1 MFALDLGSDGA
12 SGPYLAWSAKGTQ
25 DGQVDPRNF
34 YIREGSNKEMVDV
47 TKGMVL
53 DIEGMKTGW
62 QHSEGVAGVAPEWKW
77 NSSLSHMMPC
87 PGERQDWKQ
96 GFSIPVALGGGRTA
110 TWEQAGAGVWQ
121 ALLGLQVPLQGQPAR
136 GMLPLVKLIGTEVV
150 NFKRGNTIKPVLEIA
165 KWVERPDSLKEGAA
179 AGIAT
184 EPAPQP
190 AAAPQ
195 PAPAPAPAASDDDLE
210 F

>member
-1 MFALDLGSDGA
+1 MFELDLGSDGS
-12 SGPYLAWSAKGTQ
+12 SGPYIAWSARGTQ
-25 DGQVDPRNF
+25 DGIIDPKSF
-34 YIREGSNKEMVDV
+34 YIRDGGHKEPIDV
-47 TKGMVL
+47 SKGMVL
-53 DIEGMKTGW
+53 DIETLKTGW
-62 QHSEGVAGVAPEWKW
+62 QRSEGMAGVAPEWRW
-77 NSSLSHMMPC
+77 NPSPAQMMAA
-87 PGERQDWKQ
+87 PGDDWKK
-96 GFSIPVALGGGRTA
+96 GMSVKVALGGGRTG
-110 TWEQAGAGVWQ
+110 TWEQAGAAVWQ
-121 ALLGLQVPLQGQPAR
+121 ALVKLAPSLKAQPSV
-136 GMLPLVKLIGTEVV
+136 GMLPLVKLAGTEAMQ
-150 NFKRGNTIKPVLEIA
+150 FKRGSTIAPILEIA